1 MRLFCLIIMKGMKAF
16 VLVIGT
22 CELNDKT
29 KLRRYFSL
37 SHYEIRYFELRSYV
51 PIFIA
56 LLVLSEN

>member
-1 MRLFCLIIMKGMKAF
+1 MKGMKAF

-22 CELNDKT
+22 CELHDKT

-56 LLVLSEN
+56 LLVLSEY